1 VRLCAG
7 GARQLASLPRLRCDR
22 RDGWWQHWVDERKQ
36 AEHVRVT
43 QMNGSDRDERG
54 SLSRGGVLKQSE
66 DVKNKTLEMAG
77 VVRDCPSSQTY
88 ILDQLI
94 LTEATLS
101 TSKSIQAPSSSLK
114 GILKVSA

>member
-1 VRLCAG
+1 
-7 GARQLASLPRLRCDR
+7 LRKGEFEELIMVDGDR

-77 VVRDCPSSQTY
+77 VVREGPS
-88 ILDQLI
+88 
-94 LTEATLS
+94 AGTLLLLR
-101 TSKSIQAPSSSLK
+101 AYC
-114 GILKVSA
+114 